1 MSSKSI
7 NIIVKIWRQNGPLAA
22 GAFEEHALKDIS
34 TDRSFLEMIDVLNEW
49 LTIKGLEPIAFDHDC
64 REGICGQCGA
74 VVNGTAHGPD
84 KETTL
89 CQLHMRRFKNGD
101 TIVIEPFRSQGFPIV
116 KDLIVDRS
124 ALDRIIAAG
133 GYVSVNTGSPADGNN
148 ILIPQHVAEQA
159 MDAAACIGCGAC
171 AAACPNGTPM
181 LFLGAKVAQFALLP
195 QGQPEAKKRAIS
207 MVMQMDKDGFG
218 NCTNHLECEAVCPK
232 GITVRNIARLN
243 REFLKASFTIDH

>member
-1 MSSKSI
+1 M
-7 NIIVKIWRQNGPLAA
+7 NFTLKIWRQKDAKTKG
-22 GAFEEHALKDIS
+22 GFETYKVENIS
-34 TDRSFLEMIDVLNEW
+34 ADTSFLEMLDILNNNLIHEG
-49 LTIKGLEPIAFDHDC
+49 KEPVAFDHDC
-64 REGICGQCGA
+64 REGICGMCGA

-124 ALDRIIAAG
+124 GLDRIIQAG
-133 GYVSVNTGSPADGNN
+133 GYVSVNTGSPQDGNT

-181 LFLGAKVAQFALLP
+181 LFLGAKVSQFALLP
-195 QGQPEAKKRAIS
+195 QGQLEAKKRAIA

-218 NCTNHLECEAVCPK
+218 NCSNHRECENVCPK
-232 GITVRNIARLN
+232 GITIRNIARLN
-243 REFLKASFTIDH
+243 REFMKASFAIDH

>member
-7 NIIVKIWRQNGPLAA
+7 NIIVKIWRQNGPLAT

-34 TDRSFLEMIDVLNEW
+34 TDSSFLEMIDVLNEW

-133 GYVSVNTGSPADGNN
+133 GYVSVNTGSPADGNS

>member
-1 MSSKSI
+1 MAR
-7 NIIVKIWRQNGPLAA
+7 NISFTVKYWKQDGPTAQ
-22 GAFEEHALKDIS
+22 GHFDTHEMKNIPDD
-34 TDRSFLEMIDVLNEW
+34 TSFLEMLDILNEE
-49 LTIKGLEPIAFDHDC
+49 LIESGQEPFVFDHDC
-64 REGICGQCGA
+64 REGICGMCGA

-116 KDLIVDRS
+116 KDLIIDRS
-124 ALDRIIAAG
+124 GLDRIIAAG
-133 GYVSVNTGSPADGNN
+133 GYVSVNTGSPQDGNT

-181 LFLGAKVAQFALLP
+181 LFLGAKVSQFALLP
-195 QGQPEAKKRAIS
+195 QGQLEAKKRAIN
-207 MVMQMDKDGFG
+207 MVLQMDKDGFG
-218 NCTNHLECEAVCPK
+218 NCSNHRECEAVCPK
-232 GITVRNIARLN
+232 GITIRNIARLN